1 MAVTPSVSSA
11 AAFLP
16 SLLQWK
22 SMRSDIWKTS
32 QYLGVIHPFL
42 HFSPL
47 KLFSASLSSV
57 QQDAIHL
64 LYLDFIP
71 QLLGDDDLITECFSF
86 SFTDFWYNLGL
97 NT

>member
-57 QQDAIHL
+57 
-64 LYLDFIP
+64 
-71 QLLGDDDLITECFSF
+71 
-86 SFTDFWYNLGL
+86 
-97 NT
+97 